1 MPYSSAD
8 PATGFS
14 DFLTAYTHPSVVQSK
29 HYVIHISGNCDKGK
43 LSESGQIAKLKP
55 CIIPYTRKL

>member
-29 HYVIHISGNCDKGK
+29 HYVIHLSGSCDKGK
-43 LSESGQIAKLKP
+43 LSESG
-55 CIIPYTRKL
+55 